1 MITMNINQYKDIV
14 QKTLEDYFKECR
26 EKSVYEKTIWEA
38 MSYTVLLPGKKL
50 RAVFCLETASGSR
63 RLPRLAPLKCFMPRA
78 LYMMTFPV
86 WIMMT

>member
-1 MITMNINQYKDIV
+1 MNINQYKDIV

-50 RAVFCLETASGSR
+50 RAVFCLETA
-63 RLPRLAPLKCFMPRA
+63 RA
-78 LYMMTFPV
+78 LCGK
-86 WIMMT
+86 W